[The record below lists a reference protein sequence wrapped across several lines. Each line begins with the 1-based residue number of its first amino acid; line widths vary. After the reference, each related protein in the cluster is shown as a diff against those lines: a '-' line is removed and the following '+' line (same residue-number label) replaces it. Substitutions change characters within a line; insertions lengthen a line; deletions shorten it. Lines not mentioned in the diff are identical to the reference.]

1 MPKDFNKIYLDN
13 DFTLEN
19 CDKSELNCKQWPMLM
34 KNIDK
39 LNVRTSHYTPLP
51 NGGSCPLRRS
61 MEEHLA
67 YGMCNLDKPSNP
79 SSHEVVSWIKKILQ
93 VDKTGHSGTLDPK
106 VTGSLVICLN
116 RATRLVK
123 SQQNAG
129 KEYICV
135 LRLHDAVKQK
145 KLEEAMQKLTGAVFQ
160 RPPVVAAVKR
170 QLRIRTIYESSLIEY
185 DKSRHLAL
193 FRVSCEAGTYIRTL
207 CVHMGLMLG
216 TGGHMQE
223 LRRSRTGHLSENTGL
238 VTMHDV
244 LDAKWTMDNKKDES
258 YLRRVILPCEMVLV
272 GKKRLVLKDTSVNA
286 ICFGAKLM
294 MPGLLRFEDGINVGD
309 EVAMMSTKGEVVAL
323 GIAMMTTSV
332 MGTCDHGIVA
342 KIKRVIMDRDTYPRR
357 WGLGPMAKH
366 KKLMTSQGLLD
377 QYGRVNDKT
386 PKDWA
391 KNYADYTGNRDNE
404 TAWHDLGI
412 SGFPKKGESVKLLP
426 EAEATKKRALSADA
440 EEEPKKAKKEKKE
453 KKDKKE
459 KKSA

>member
-1 MPKDFNKIYLDN
+1 MKDYTKIYDET
-13 DFTLEN
+13 DFTLDN
-19 CDKSELNCKQWPMLM
+19 CEKTDLNCKHWPMLL
-34 KNIDK
+34 KNVDK
-39 LNVRTSHYTPLP
+39 LNVRTTHYTPLP
-51 NGGSCPLRRS
+51 NGGNCPLRRPLVD
-61 MEEHLA
+61 HLA
-67 YGMCNLDKPSNP
+67 YGMANLDKPSNP

-93 VDKTGHSGTLDPK
+93 VDRTGHSGTLDPK

-135 LRLHDAVKQK
+135 LRMHDAVKQK

-170 QLRIRTIYESSLIEY
+170 QLRIRTIYESELIEY

-193 FRVSCEAGTYIRTL
+193 FRVACEAGTYVRTL
-207 CVHMGLMLG
+207 CVHMGLLLG

-238 VTMHDV
+238 VTMHDI
-244 LDAKWTMDNKKDES
+244 LDAKWMLDNKKDET
-258 YLRRVILPCEMVLV
+258 YLRRVILPCEVILV
-272 GKKRLVLKDTSVNA
+272 GKKRVIIKDTSVNA

-294 MPGLLRFEDGINVGD
+294 IPGLLRFEDGIAVGD
-309 EVAMMSTKGEVVAL
+309 EIVMVTTKGEVVAL

-332 MGTCDHGIVA
+332 MATCDHGIVA

-366 KKLMTSQGLLD
+366 KKMMTSQGLLD
-377 QYGRVNDKT
+377 QYGRVTDKT
-386 PKDWA
+386 PKNWA
-391 KNYADYTGNRDNE
+391 EHYADYTGNRDNE
-404 TAWHDLGI
+404 TAWAAIGI
-412 SGFPKKGESVKLLP
+412 SGFPKKGESFKLLP
-426 EAEATKKRALSADA
+426 DAEKTEKTEKKKRALSP
-440 EEEPKKAKKEKKE
+440 EEEGKKAKKEKKE
-453 KKDKKE
+453 KKKKKE
-459 KKSA
+459 